1 MHGLLLCIALF
12 NVLEI
17 PLLIVLEMLLCT
29 RRFVQEGLPL
39 MDMVLELRDAPFG
52 GIVIVAMREFLVLE
66 VLSLENLF
74 GWLGW
79 LVLL

>member
-1 MHGLLLCIALF
+1 
-12 NVLEI
+12 
-17 PLLIVLEMLLCT
+17 
-29 RRFVQEGLPL
+29 

-52 GIVIVAMREFLVLE
+52 GIVIVAMREFLE